1 MPSRDAAESRSTA
14 ATFGNAKKHD
24 AIVKK
29 LWGVAKSCPTF
40 SKKVTVNGRTTTR
53 TDRLIGSHSYKIAL
67 AGAVRAH
74 TTRTRRELFRLGMT
88 PQEEAPSQPFK
99 MTMSP
104 GARLCFEQ
112 FMCALAQQG
121 CLNAKAVLEE
131 VHMHSRMH
139 RDAVRIGYRQMAASV
154 FEGSGPHAV
163 GVTVLPTPNKRNSKK
178 KEVAVDEEFVPPK
191 AECEDEGEGEGEDK
205 ENE

>member
-88 PQEEAPSQPFK
+88 PQEALYTATVRPAEFFGLDSEMGELRAGFIADGVLLDANPLQNIRHTRRVQGVLHRGRFLNRPDLD
-99 MTMSP
+99 
-104 GARLCFEQ
+104 RL
-112 FMCALAQQG
+112 
-121 CLNAKAVLEE
+121 
-131 VHMHSRMH
+131 
-139 RDAVRIGYRQMAASV
+139 
-154 FEGSGPHAV
+154 
-163 GVTVLPTPNKRNSKK
+163 
-178 KEVAVDEEFVPPK
+178 VAE
-191 AECEDEGEGEGEDK
+191 
-205 ENE
+205 